1 MSPVSTTLVTV
12 SDLPSLIDASPLLLS
27 SAVTGVM
34 GSVIG
39 KLAALL
45 GEKYQLTRDVERG
58 ICFLK
63 DELSTMDAV
72 LQRLADKDD
81 DQIDPVAKDR
91 RNKVRELSYDI
102 GVCLVF
108 NQLNIVFT
116 SWHDIAKLRVGHLGD
131 MDRHPCHSTVVAR
144 YLRFYNL
151 F

>member
-12 SDLPSLIDASPLLLS
+12 SDLPSLIDAAPLLLS
-27 SAVTGVM
+27 GALTGVM
-34 GSVIG
+34 GSIIG

-63 DELSTMDAV
+63 DRLSAMDAV
-72 LQRLADKDD
+72 LQRLTDKDD
-81 DQIDPVAKDR
+81 GQIDPLTKDR

-116 SWHDIAKLRVGHLGD
+116 SWRDIAS
-131 MDRHPCHSTVVAR
+131 CTSASTAALIVTWLAD
-144 YLRFYNL
+144 
-151 F
+151 

>member
-1 MSPVSTTLVTV
+1 MSPVSTTLATV
-12 SDLPSLIDASPLLLS
+12 ADLPSLIDASPLLLS
-27 SAVTGVM
+27 GALTGVM
-34 GSVIG
+34 GSIIG

-63 DELSTMDAV
+63 DGLSAMDAV

-81 DQIDPVAKDR
+81 GQIDPLTKDR

-116 SWHDIAKLRVGHLGD
+116 SWRDIAS
-131 MDRHPCHSTVVAR
+131 CASASTAALIVTWLAD
-144 YLRFYNL
+144 
-151 F
+151 

>member
-1 MSPVSTTLVTV
+1 
-12 SDLPSLIDASPLLLS
+12 
-27 SAVTGVM
+27 M

-45 GEKYQLTRDVERG
+45 GEKYQLTRDMEHG

-63 DELSTMDAV
+63 DDLSTMDAM

-81 DQIDPVAKDR
+81 DQIDPLTKDR

-116 SWHDIAKLRVGHLGD
+116 SWRDIAS
-131 MDRHPCHSTVVAR
+131 CASASTATLIVTW
-144 YLRFYNL
+144 LTD
-151 F
+151 

>member
-12 SDLPSLIDASPLLLS
+12 SDLPSLIDASPLLLFG
-27 SAVTGVM
+27 AVTGVM

-81 DQIDPVAKDR
+81 DQIDPLAKDR

-102 GVCLVF
+102 RICLVF

-116 SWHDIAKLRVGHLGD
+116 S
-131 MDRHPCHSTVVAR
+131 
-144 YLRFYNL
+144 
-151 F
+151 

>member
-12 SDLPSLIDASPLLLS
+12 ADLPSLIDASHLLLS
-27 SAVTGVM
+27 GTVTGVM

-45 GEKYQLTRDVERG
+45 GEKYHLTKDMEHG

-63 DELSTMDAV
+63 DDLSTMDTM

-81 DQIDPVAKDR
+81 DQIDPLTKDR

-116 SWHDIAKLRVGHLGD
+116 S
-131 MDRHPCHSTVVAR
+131 
-144 YLRFYNL
+144 
-151 F
+151 